1 MSWEVKTMLSKTSS
15 CERTLRRADWRRF
28 WPLLFLY
35 GAVWM
40 MLLPLGLWNR
50 RWSVYNA
57 ESLQHALR
65 NIELG
70 DSDPKLST
78 VLKIAGALQID
89 MGMLNSCIPILI
101 EI

>member
-1 MSWEVKTMLSKTSS
+1 MMNTAHFGRIMRERRENSFISIRALSDVVDMSE
-15 CERTLRRADWRRF
+15 
-28 WPLLFLY
+28 
-35 GAVWM
+35 
-40 MLLPLGLWNR
+40 
-50 RWSVYNA
+50 
-57 ESLQHALR
+57 HALR

-70 DSDPKLST
+70 DSDPKLSN

>member
-1 MSWEVKTMLSKTSS
+1 MMNTKHFGRIMRERRENYFISLRALSDVVDMSE
-15 CERTLRRADWRRF
+15 
-28 WPLLFLY
+28 
-35 GAVWM
+35 
-40 MLLPLGLWNR
+40 
-50 RWSVYNA
+50 
-57 ESLQHALR
+57 HALR

-70 DSDPKLST
+70 DSDPKLSN

>member
-1 MSWEVKTMLSKTSS
+1 MMNTAHFGRIMRERRENSLISLRALSDVVDMSE
-15 CERTLRRADWRRF
+15 
-28 WPLLFLY
+28 
-35 GAVWM
+35 
-40 MLLPLGLWNR
+40 
-50 RWSVYNA
+50 
-57 ESLQHALR
+57 HALR

-70 DSDPKLST
+70 DSDPKLSN

>member
-1 MSWEVKTMLSKTSS
+1 MMNTAHFGRIMRDRRENSFISLRALSDVVDMSE
-15 CERTLRRADWRRF
+15 
-28 WPLLFLY
+28 
-35 GAVWM
+35 
-40 MLLPLGLWNR
+40 
-50 RWSVYNA
+50 
-57 ESLQHALR
+57 HALR

-70 DSDPKLST
+70 DSDPKLSN

>member
-1 MSWEVKTMLSKTSS
+1 MMNTKHFGRIMRERRENSFISLRALSDVVDMI
-15 CERTLRRADWRRF
+15 A
-28 WPLLFLY
+28 
-35 GAVWM
+35 
-40 MLLPLGLWNR
+40 
-50 RWSVYNA
+50 
-57 ESLQHALR
+57 HALR

-70 DSDPKLST
+70 DSDPKLSN

>member
-1 MSWEVKTMLSKTSS
+1 MNTAHFGRIMRERRENSFISLRALSDVVDMSE
-15 CERTLRRADWRRF
+15 
-28 WPLLFLY
+28 
-35 GAVWM
+35 
-40 MLLPLGLWNR
+40 
-50 RWSVYNA
+50 
-57 ESLQHALR
+57 HALR

-70 DSDPKLST
+70 DSDPKLSN

>member
-1 MSWEVKTMLSKTSS
+1 MMNTKHFGRIMRERRENSFISLRALSDVVDMSE
-15 CERTLRRADWRRF
+15 
-28 WPLLFLY
+28 
-35 GAVWM
+35 
-40 MLLPLGLWNR
+40 
-50 RWSVYNA
+50 
-57 ESLQHALR
+57 HALR

-70 DSDPKLST
+70 DSDTKLSN

>member
-1 MSWEVKTMLSKTSS
+1 MMNTAHFGRIMRERRENSFISL
-15 CERTLRRADWRRF
+15 RTLSD
-28 WPLLFLY
+28 
-35 GAVWM
+35 VVDM
-40 MLLPLGLWNR
+40 
-50 RWSVYNA
+50 S
-57 ESLQHALR
+57 EHALR

-70 DSDPKLST
+70 DSDPKLSN

>member
-1 MSWEVKTMLSKTSS
+1 MMNTAHFGRIMRERRESYKISLCTLSNLVDMSE
-15 CERTLRRADWRRF
+15 
-28 WPLLFLY
+28 
-35 GAVWM
+35 
-40 MLLPLGLWNR
+40 
-50 RWSVYNA
+50 
-57 ESLQHALR
+57 HALR

-70 DSDPKLST
+70 DSDPKLSN

>member
-1 MSWEVKTMLSKTSS
+1 MMNTAHFGRIMRERRENYRISLCALSALVDMSE
-15 CERTLRRADWRRF
+15 
-28 WPLLFLY
+28 
-35 GAVWM
+35 
-40 MLLPLGLWNR
+40 
-50 RWSVYNA
+50 
-57 ESLQHALR
+57 HALR

-70 DSDPKLST
+70 DSDPKLSS

>member
-1 MSWEVKTMLSKTSS
+1 MMNTAHFGRIMRERRENSYISLRALSDVVDMSE
-15 CERTLRRADWRRF
+15 
-28 WPLLFLY
+28 
-35 GAVWM
+35 
-40 MLLPLGLWNR
+40 
-50 RWSVYNA
+50 
-57 ESLQHALR
+57 HALR

-70 DSDPKLST
+70 DSDPKLSN

>member
-1 MSWEVKTMLSKTSS
+1 MMNTAHFGRIMRERRENSFISLRALSDVVDMSE
-15 CERTLRRADWRRF
+15 
-28 WPLLFLY
+28 
-35 GAVWM
+35 
-40 MLLPLGLWNR
+40 
-50 RWSVYNA
+50 
-57 ESLQHALR
+57 HALR

-70 DSDPKLST
+70 DSDPKLSS

>member
-1 MSWEVKTMLSKTSS
+1 MMNTAHFGRIMRDRRENSFISLRALSGVVDMSE
-15 CERTLRRADWRRF
+15 
-28 WPLLFLY
+28 
-35 GAVWM
+35 
-40 MLLPLGLWNR
+40 
-50 RWSVYNA
+50 
-57 ESLQHALR
+57 HALR

-70 DSDPKLST
+70 DSDPKLSN